1 MLVADYRQVPDLE
14 AQTRLASLELGSNS
28 EQERASARTK
38 LEAFASNG
46 KYAPLALRA
55 LTRDALRRR
64 DLPTALAWSERNAAM
79 PKAEFSDQLLRL
91 EALFLAE
98 SPEYESWLSTVEKSA
113 EQDPRFAFE
122 LGKWELA
129 ALDPNKAA
137 SWLESLPKNVRDKPL
152 LGVLLADSYGALQ
165 RWTELESLVRWA
177 NWRELEPLRLAFL
190 ARAQSRLGNAQKSD
204 HTWELAL
211 TGAESQ
217 PGQAIP
223 LLAMAREENR
233 DVRKLLWMIVER
245 DPRQVWARK
254 ELYESYFR
262 EKNSDQMLRMMEL
275 TLKENPSDQ
284 TAKYNVAGLLM
295 VTGREIPRAERLAK
309 ELYEADSR
317 NLERTALY
325 AYGLKLQGERE
336 KAAKMLDGRRQDLD
350 QLGNEGKAFYALIL
364 FDCGRRDEA
373 FRVAEDVNRQEL
385 LPELRTSLDQV
396 SKSASPA
403 G

>member
-1 MLVADYRQVPDLE
+1 MGTGSSRSKQS
-14 AQTRLASLELGSNS
+14 RLLA
-28 EQERASARTK
+28 
-38 LEAFASNG
+38 G
-46 KYAPLALRA
+46 KP
-55 LTRDALRRR
+55 
-64 DLPTALAWSERNAAM
+64 S
-79 PKAEFSDQLLRL
+79 
-91 EALFLAE
+91 
-98 SPEYESWLSTVEKSA
+98 
-113 EQDPRFAFE
+113 
-122 LGKWELA
+122 
-129 ALDPNKAA
+129 
-137 SWLESLPKNVRDKPL
+137 KNVRDKPL
-152 LGVLLADSYGALQ
+152 LGVLLADSYSALQ

-177 NWRELEPLRLAFL
+177 NL
-190 ARAQSRLGNAQKSD
+190 ARTRTVASGLSRFERSRGLGERAKIRPRVGTCLDRSGKPAGTSD
-204 HTWELAL
+204 SASGH
-211 TGAESQ
+211 
-217 PGQAIP
+217 GQGGKW
-223 LLAMAREENR
+223 N
-233 DVRKLLWMIVER
+233 VRKLLWMIVER

-262 EKNSDQMLRMMEL
+262 EKNSEQMLRMMEL
-275 TLKENPSDQ
+275 TFKENPSDQ

-295 VTGREIPRAERLAK
+295 VTGRETPRAERLAK

-336 KAAKMLDGRRQDLD
+336 KAAKMLDGRQDLD

>member
-1 MLVADYRQVPDLE
+1 
-14 AQTRLASLELGSNS
+14 
-28 EQERASARTK
+28 
-38 LEAFASNG
+38 
-46 KYAPLALRA
+46 
-55 LTRDALRRR
+55 
-64 DLPTALAWSERNAAM
+64 
-79 PKAEFSDQLLRL
+79 
-91 EALFLAE
+91 
-98 SPEYESWLSTVEKSA
+98 
-113 EQDPRFAFE
+113 
-122 LGKWELA
+122 
-129 ALDPNKAA
+129 
-137 SWLESLPKNVRDKPL
+137 
-152 LGVLLADSYGALQ
+152 
-165 RWTELESLVRWA
+165 
-177 NWRELEPLRLAFL
+177 LRLAFL

-217 PGQAIP
+217 PGQAVP

-262 EKNSDQMLRMMEL
+262 EKNSEQMLRMMEL
-275 TLKENPSDQ
+275 TFKENPSDQ

-295 VTGREIPRAERLAK
+295 VTGRETPRAERLAK
-309 ELYEADSR
+309 ELYEPDSR